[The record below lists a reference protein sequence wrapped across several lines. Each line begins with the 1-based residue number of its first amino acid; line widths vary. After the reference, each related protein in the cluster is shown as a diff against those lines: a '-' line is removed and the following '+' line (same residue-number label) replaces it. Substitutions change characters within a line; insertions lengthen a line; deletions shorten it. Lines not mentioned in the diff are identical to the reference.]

1 MRQLAQTP
9 RRSCERSQGGTLIQ
23 HLNSPNR
30 HQRTDASRELP
41 VHPVT
46 IEPDTLLSAIA
57 GTDTWQVNS
66 RHHRAVRTIAGSDP
80 EDRTVEA
87 LDHPDRRFV
96 LAVQWHPE
104 DQVRVDPGQWNIFRS
119 FGAAIG

>member
-87 LDHPDRRFV
+87 LEHPDRDSYLRCSGIRRIRRALIQANSTSSGA
-96 LAVQWHPE
+96 LA
-104 DQVRVDPGQWNIFRS
+104 RR
-119 FGAAIG
+119 